1 MAFFSSLG
9 EKINHAFS
17 KLTNRGKLTELEIK
31 YGKTNLRQKTVDFHN
46 FLFEETVNCDKILA
60 DGNHVPRV
68 EERKAELDFLLSD
81 WSTK

>member
-1 MAFFSSLG
+1 MAVFQGLS
-9 EKINHAFS
+9 EKLNHIFS
-17 KLTNRGKLTELEIK
+17 KMTKKGRLTELEIK

-46 FLFEETVNCDKILA
+46 FLFEETVKCDKILA